1 LPVLRAITVAVL
13 AATAVPACVTAS
25 GDTSE
30 NRNNCH
36 PSYDPC
42 VPSASDVDCLGA
54 SGDGPEYV
62 GTVSVIGPDVYG
74 LDRDEDGVGCE

>member
-1 LPVLRAITVAVL
+1 MWRAITVAVL
-13 AATAVPACVTAS
+13 ATTPLQACVTAS

-30 NRNNCH
+30 TRDGCH

-42 VPSASDVDCLGA
+42 VPSASDVDCLGG
-54 SGDGPEYV
+54 SGDGPEHV

-74 LDRDEDGVGCE
+74 LDRDGDGVGCE